1 MEQDAEGRS
10 QDAPRATS
18 PHSGLRRATTE
29 RAVLDCLAA
38 EDGPLTR
45 AELARR
51 TAISPPAISEA
62 VRRLETD
69 RILVSVGPRSGVPGA
84 VATLYDL
91 APGAGVVIA
100 VEVNHRFVRSSV
112 GDLTGHVLERGDHDP
127 PDDALVAPRLDEVLT
142 RLEERWS
149 ADGRPVRAVAVSIAN
164 PVDPATGRVVELRES
179 AFPAGVVGTDDVRG
193 VDPAMVVLDND
204 VNFAALAERDHGA
217 AVGTPSF
224 AYLHIGERHNVGMG
238 LVIDGVLVRGAR
250 GLAGEIGYLPVGEGS
265 GRFRF
270 GDAVAAHGLTA
281 PAGDTGDAG
290 EEGGQAAAPA
300 EVLARAGSLVGEAA
314 VAVCATVD
322 PGLVVLG
329 GPVGLLPGLL
339 PHVAATV
346 SALAPREV
354 PVVAG
359 ALGRAA
365 PLRGALGEARRRA
378 WEALVSARG

>member
-1 MEQDAEGRS
+1 MAEQDADDGRTG
-10 QDAPRATS
+10 RGTS

-45 AELARR
+45 AELSRR

-62 VRRLETD
+62 VRRLEAD
-69 RILVSVGPRSGVPGA
+69 GVLMAVGPRSGVPGA

-91 APGAGVVIA
+91 APGAGVVVA
-100 VEVNHRFVRSSV
+100 VEINRTVVRTAV
-112 GDLTGHVLERGDHDP
+112 GDLTGRTLERTDHDP
-127 PDDALVAPRLDEVLT
+127 PDDGLVAPRLDEVLAALQT
-142 RLEERWS
+142 RWQ

-179 AFPAGVVGTDDVRG
+179 AFPAGVMGVEDVHG

-217 AVGTPSF
+217 AAGTPSF
-224 AYLHIGERHNVGMG
+224 AYLYVGERHSVGMG
-238 LVIDGVLVRGAR
+238 LVLDGVLVRGAR
-250 GLAGEIGYLPVGEGS
+250 GLAGEIGYLPLGEGA

-270 GDAVAAHGLTA
+270 GEAVAAHGLSA
-281 PAGDTGDAG
+281 TGDA
-290 EEGGQAAAPA
+290 AALPA
-300 EVLARAGSLVGEAA
+300 EVLESAGRTLGEAA

-339 PHVAATV
+339 PHVEATV
-346 SALAPREV
+346 TALAPRQV
-354 PVVAG
+354 PVATG
-359 ALGRAA
+359 ALGETA
-365 PLRGALGEARRRA
+365 PLWGALAEARRRA

>member
-1 MEQDAEGRS
+1 MAEETEPGGG
-10 QDAPRATS
+10 RATS

-62 VRRLETD
+62 VRRLEAD
-69 RILVSVGPRSGVPGA
+69 QVLVSVGPRSGVPGA

-91 APGAGVVIA
+91 APGAGVVVA
-100 VEVNHRFVRSSV
+100 VEINRSVVRTAV
-112 GDLTGHVLERGDHDP
+112 GDLAGHVLERDEHRP
-127 PDDALVAPRLDEVLT
+127 PDDGLVAPRLDEVLT
-142 RLEERWS
+142 TLRTRWEGE
-149 ADGRPVRAVAVSIAN
+149 GRPLRAVAVSIAN

-193 VDPAMVVLDND
+193 VPPDMVVLDND

-217 AVGTPSF
+217 AVDTPTF
-224 AYLHIGERHNVGMG
+224 AYLYVGERHSVGLG

-250 GLAGEIGYLPVGEGS
+250 GLAGEIGYLPLGEGT

-270 GDAVAAHGLTA
+270 GETVAGFGLSAPAAEETVAA
-281 PAGDTGDAG
+281 D
-290 EEGGQAAAPA
+290 
-300 EVLARAGSLVGEAA
+300 VLERAGRTLGEAA
-314 VAVCATVD
+314 VAVCACVD
-322 PGLVVLG
+322 PGLLVLG

-339 PHVAATV
+339 PHVEATV
-346 SALAPREV
+346 AELAPRRV
-354 PVVAG
+354 PVAT
-359 ALGRAA
+359 
-365 PLRGALGEARRRA
+365 GALGETAPLWGALAAARRRA
-378 WEALVSARG
+378 WDALVSGRG